1 VVVLSDNILEL
12 KNISKSFPGVKAI
25 DDISLCVKKGSVH
38 VIVGENGAGKSTL
51 MKIINGVYKPD
62 QGTMVFDGK
71 EIGNLDPKKSMEIG
85 ISMIYQELN
94 VIPEMSIAESIFLG
108 REPSGKFKSFI
119 NNKQLYQA
127 ALEYLTSQ
135 NLKYNPAAK
144 CKDLTVS
151 ELQIVEIIKA
161 ISCNAKLIIMDEPTS
176 AITDSEVNFLF
187 EKIQEL
193 KKNNVTIIYISHK
206 LDEIFRIADYI
217 SVFRDGK
224 HIKTGLAGEFDKNKI
239 IALMV
244 GRELTNI
251 YPKETVPIGSELMRV
266 EGLGREGIFEN
277 ISFSVRKGEIL
288 GVSGLMGAGRTEIVR
303 AIFGID
309 PKSSGK
315 IVVEGKEVAIKNVS
329 DAIEHGIVML
339 SENRRKYGFI
349 PVGSVKEN
357 ISLVA
362 LKYFF
367 KSKLVK
373 HKKEKE
379 TAQRMIAMLTI
390 KTPTLDTMITNLSGG
405 NQQKVVLAKWL
416 LAKPKV
422 LILDEPTRG
431 IDVGAK
437 FEIYKIMCNLARE
450 GVAII
455 MISSE
460 LPELI
465 GMSDRIIVIS
475 GGKLTGELNRE
486 EATQVK
492 IMEYATRGGN

>member
-1 VVVLSDNILEL
+1 MNENILEL
-12 KNISKSFPGVKAI
+12 KKISKSFPGVKAI
-25 DDISLCVKKGSVH
+25 DNLSISIKRGSVH

-62 QGTMVFDGK
+62 EGTVIFDGK
-71 EIGNLDPKKSMEIG
+71 ELETIDPKKAREIG

-108 REPSGKFKSFI
+108 REPSRKIKSFI
-119 NNKQLYQA
+119 NNKQLYKSA
-127 ALEYLTSQ
+127 AEYLDSQ
-135 NLKYNPAAK
+135 NLKYNPATK
-144 CKDLTVS
+144 YKDLTVS
-151 ELQIVEIIKA
+151 QAQIVEIVKA

-176 AITDSEVNFLF
+176 AITETEVNFLF
-187 EKIQEL
+187 EKIFEL
-193 KKNNVTIIYISHK
+193 KKNGVTIIYISHK
-206 LDEIFRIADYI
+206 LDEIFKIADYI

-224 HIKTGLAGEFDKNKI
+224 HIKTGMAKEFDKNKI
-239 IALMV
+239 ITLMV

-251 YPKETVPIGSELMRV
+251 YPKEDVPIGEEMMRV
-266 EGLGREGIFEN
+266 EGLDREGVFKDINFN
-277 ISFSVRKGEIL
+277 VKKGEIL
-288 GVSGLMGAGRTEIVR
+288 GISGLMGAGRTEIVR
-303 AIFGID
+303 AIFGLD

-315 IVVEGKEVAIKNVS
+315 ILVEGKEVIIKNVS
-329 DAIEHGIVML
+329 DAVNYGIIML

-349 PVGSVKEN
+349 PVRSVKEN

-362 LKYFF
+362 LKYYF
-367 KSKLVK
+367 KSHMVK
-373 HKKEKE
+373 HEKEKE
-379 TAQRMIAMLTI
+379 TAKRMIELLTI
-390 KTPTLDTMITNLSGG
+390 KTPSLNTMISNLSGG

-437 FEIYKIMCNLARE
+437 YEIYKIICNLARE

-475 GGKLTGELNRE
+475 AGRLTGQLNRE

-492 IMEYATRGGN
+492 IMEYATRGGNG